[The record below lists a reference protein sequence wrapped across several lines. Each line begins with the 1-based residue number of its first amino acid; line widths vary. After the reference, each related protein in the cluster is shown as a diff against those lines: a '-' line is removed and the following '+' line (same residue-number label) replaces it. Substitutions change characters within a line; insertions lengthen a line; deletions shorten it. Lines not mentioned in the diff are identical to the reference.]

1 MNKLAGLLLAALT
14 VAACGSRT
22 PEPAADQYETATA
35 ERRPLVLVVEA
46 AGVIEP
52 IRTVELKSKA
62 SGEILQLGADTGDTV
77 AAGAMLVLI
86 DPRIPRNRLDQA
98 LAQQNAAKAKLTNAR
113 SQLARGEK
121 LRENA
126 WINPA
131 DYDKLVLDAA
141 TAESEVVAARVAVEN
156 ARIALED
163 TEVGAPVDGTILSK
177 RVERG
182 QVISSPTT
190 DVGGGTLLMS
200 MANLDRVRV
209 RTRVD
214 ETDIGKL
221 VPGME
226 AQISVASF
234 PGKRFAG
241 TIEKVEPQ
249 ATVEQNVTLF
259 PVLITLPNEEH
270 LLRPGMNVEARFE
283 VARRDDPLTIPVT
296 ALRTER
302 DAATTAGI
310 LGVTEEAL
318 RAKLAEAGMEAGP
331 TPGERRSARESAAG
345 LRGSFW
351 VVADRKGVREPVP
364 VVTGVTDLDRVEI
377 TSGLAEGDVVLVL
390 PSSSLLETQERLQN
404 FMRGRGGIP
413 GITQQ
418 PQQSGE
424 AQGAP
429 RGSPG
434 AASGQRP
441 AGGQRPANGQRP
453 PGTQRPA
460 GSQP

>member
-1 MNKLAGLLLAALT
+1 MNKLAGLLLTAVT
-14 VAACGSRT
+14 VAACDSRA
-22 PEPAADQYETATA
+22 PEPAANQYETATV

-62 SGEILQLGADTGDTV
+62 SGEILELGADTGDTV
-77 AAGAMLVLI
+77 EAGALLVHI
-86 DPRIPRNRLDQA
+86 DPRIPSNRLDQA
-98 LAQQNAAKAKLTNAR
+98 LAQQKAAKAKLTNAR
-113 SQLARGEK
+113 SQLERGEK

-131 DYDKLVLDAA
+131 DYDKLVLDTA

-156 ARIALED
+156 ARISLED
-163 TEVGAPVDGTILSK
+163 TEVRAPIDGTILSK

-190 DVGGGTLLMS
+190 DVGGGTLLMT
-200 MANLDRVRV
+200 MANLDKVRV

-234 PGKRFAG
+234 PGKRFSG
-241 TIEKVEPQ
+241 TIEKIEPQ

-259 PVLITLPNEEH
+259 PVLISLPNEEH

-283 VARRDDPLTIPVT
+283 VARRDDSLTVPVT

-302 DAATTAGI
+302 DIQTTAGI
-310 LGVTEEAL
+310 LGIEENAL
-318 RAKLAEAGMEAGP
+318 REKLAASGLQSEP
-331 TPGERRSARESAAG
+331 RTERRSARESAAG
-345 LRGSFW
+345 LSGSFW
-351 VVADRKGVREPVP
+351 VVADRKGTYEPVP
-364 VVTGVTDLDRVEI
+364 VVTGVTDLDRVEV

-418 PQQSGE
+418 PQQSSD
-424 AQGAP
+424 AQGTP
-429 RGSPG
+429 R
-434 AASGQRP
+434 SGQG
-441 AGGQRPANGQRP
+441 AGSGQRPANGQRP
-453 PGTQRPA
+453 AGTQRPA
-460 GSQP
+460 GGQP

>member
-1 MNKLAGLLLAALT
+1 MNKLAGLILVAVT

-22 PEPAADQYETATA
+22 PEPAANQYETATVG
-35 ERRPLVLVVEA
+35 RRPLVLVVEA

-62 SGEILQLGADTGDTV
+62 SGEILELGADTGDTV
-77 AAGAMLVLI
+77 EAGALLVHI
-86 DPRIPRNRLDQA
+86 DPRIPSNRLDQA
-98 LAQQNAAKAKLTNAR
+98 LAQQKAAKAKLTNAR
-113 SQLARGEK
+113 SQLERGEK

-131 DYDKLVLDAA
+131 DYDKLVLDTA

-156 ARIALED
+156 ARISLED
-163 TEVGAPVDGTILSK
+163 TEVRAPIDGTILSK

-190 DVGGGTLLMS
+190 DVGGGTLLMT
-200 MANLDRVRV
+200 MANLDKVRV

-234 PGKRFAG
+234 PGKRFSG
-241 TIEKVEPQ
+241 TIEKIEPQ

-259 PVLITLPNEEH
+259 PVLISLPNEEH

-283 VARRDDPLTIPVT
+283 VARRDDSLTVPVT

-302 DAATTAGI
+302 DVQTTAGI
-310 LGVTEEAL
+310 LGIEENAL
-318 RAKLAEAGMEAGP
+318 REKLAASGLQSEP
-331 TPGERRSARESAAG
+331 RTERRSARESAAG
-345 LRGSFW
+345 LSGSFW
-351 VVADRKGVREPVP
+351 VVADRKGTYEPVP
-364 VVTGVTDLDRVEI
+364 VVTGVTDLDRVEV

-418 PQQSGE
+418 PQQSSD
-424 AQGAP
+424 AQGTP
-429 RGSPG
+429 R
-434 AASGQRP
+434 SGQG
-441 AGGQRPANGQRP
+441 AGSGQRPANGQRP
-453 PGTQRPA
+453 AGTQRPA
-460 GSQP
+460 GGQP

>member
-1 MNKLAGLLLAALT
+1 MNKLAGLILITVT

-22 PEPAADQYETATA
+22 PEPAANQYETATV

-62 SGEILQLGADTGDTV
+62 SGEILELGADTGDTV
-77 AAGAMLVLI
+77 EAGALLVHI
-86 DPRIPRNRLDQA
+86 DPRIPSNRLDQA
-98 LAQQNAAKAKLTNAR
+98 LAQQKAAKAKLTNAR
-113 SQLARGEK
+113 SQLERGEK

-131 DYDKLVLDAA
+131 DYDKLVLDTA

-156 ARIALED
+156 ARISLED
-163 TEVGAPVDGTILSK
+163 TEVRAPIDGTILSK

-190 DVGGGTLLMS
+190 DVGGGTLLMT
-200 MANLDRVRV
+200 MANLDKVRV

-234 PGKRFAG
+234 PGKRFSG
-241 TIEKVEPQ
+241 TIEKIEPQ

-259 PVLITLPNEEH
+259 PVLISLPNEEH

-283 VARRDDPLTIPVT
+283 VARRDDSLTVPVT

-302 DAATTAGI
+302 DIQTTAGI
-310 LGVTEEAL
+310 LGIEENAL
-318 RAKLAEAGMEAGP
+318 REKLAAAGLESQP
-331 TPGERRSARESAAG
+331 RTERRSARESAAG
-345 LRGSFW
+345 LSGSFW
-351 VVADRKGVREPVP
+351 VVADRKGTYEPVP
-364 VVTGVTDLDRVEI
+364 VVTGVTDLDRVEV

-418 PQQSGE
+418 PQQSSD
-424 AQGAP
+424 AQGTP
-429 RGSPG
+429 R
-434 AASGQRP
+434 SGQG
-441 AGGQRPANGQRP
+441 AGSGQRPANGQRP
-453 PGTQRPA
+453 AGTQRPA
-460 GSQP
+460 GGQP